1 MERVDLKY
9 ADAKKA
15 LKTLRD
21 ILKEPFSTII
31 RDAAIQR
38 FEYTFEA
45 FWKFIKEYLKVKEGI
60 IANSPKSCFKE
71 VFSLGFCTEEE
82 TVRLQEMTD
91 KRNETSH
98 MYKEAV
104 AQAIYD
110 RLEGY
115 LLLMEGLLINLEKKY
130 SV

>member
-1 MERVDLKY
+1 MERIDLKY

-15 LKTLRD
+15 LATLRD

-45 FWKFIKEYLKVKEGI
+45 FWKFIKEYLKEKEGI

-91 KRNETSH
+91 KRNDTSH

-110 RLEGY
+110 GLEGY
-115 LLLMEGLLINLEKKY
+115 LLLMEGLLDKFKEK
-130 SV
+130 V